1 MHVCRKREL
10 AKVGHF
16 HQMNYLTAYVYNKA
30 HPCQHRGRRGLGG
43 GEIPAKR
50 DELSTSTIIWK
61 REGRKIKS
69 M

>member
-1 MHVCRKREL
+1 MSTTKHTPVNTEGER
-10 AKVGHF
+10 VG
-16 HQMNYLTAYVYNKA
+16 
-30 HPCQHRGRRGLGG
+30 GG

-50 DELSTSTIIWK
+50 DELSTSAIIWK

>member
-1 MHVCRKREL
+1 MSTTKHTPVNTEGEEK
-10 AKVGHF
+10 
-16 HQMNYLTAYVYNKA
+16 
-30 HPCQHRGRRGLGG
+30 GG
-43 GEIPAKR
+43 GGLKIPAKR